1 MGDYENFQ
9 QEQNFGGGYPVTF
22 NYNHMPGSSYENP
35 PVSTFLFNDMPS
47 SVSERDLRH
56 ALEDEKVRY
65 IDMRFMRDK
74 SRCFAFVDFHPEEA
88 RNFIRNT
95 QNEIKVRGF
104 KVLFD
109 YVDPKDEAII
119 YERIRSNDSR
129 FSGNVEE
136 PTSNIMVR
144 GIPSD
149 IDERDIIEELNRNN
163 VRYADVRVIRDR
175 LTGVSRGFGFIEFA
189 STQEAIL
196 WMDAQKGVLHVRRHV
211 MRLNF
216 SSPRN
221 QTDSNR
227 NDSNRRDS
235 KHNVNPSSLASGD
248 WQCLRCSSHNFKRRD
263 VCFRCQHPRPVSQ
276 KSTGVYSSDG
286 SELIGTTPCNT
297 LILRC
302 LDAFTSES
310 SVQAAFTDQHSV
322 QIKRCFIVR
331 DASNNSSRFAV
342 AELPTVAD
350 AYKVVD
356 TIVKDHKIFEIEGK
370 AIAVAYAKNNFNPKN
385 QNVFSTIMTTLK
397 SEGAII
403 DAANCSTMGGV
414 PSSGPAYSSNQ
425 VSAPLTTYPNS
436 GIAVA
441 QAAIEMKQAQARLT
455 SIVAQS
461 VHNPQGILGFPPQQS
476 GQPQPYGNSL
486 ATFPAPTMPFNAS
499 TAATAEYPFPD
510 TSKFLFDET
519 IRYYY
524 DPVTGLLYEPNSR
537 YFFDRT
543 TQQYFH
549 YDSTR
554 SLYIPASQVANQQD
568 QGEAAASKSTEEP
581 AKKKD
586 KKEKEKNAQKI
597 AKEMEKWAKRMNS
610 QKDAPIATPKVEQ
623 TNTECSRTAD
633 MGYAV
638 LQASAN
644 AAAATN
650 SPKTAGLVAQYGGD
664 DSEDED
670 VTQTDEKELEAQV
683 AAEESKL
690 IDWTKLAC
698 LLCARGFKDAD
709 TLQKHRVFSNLHLQ
723 NLNKLRSKY
732 GLKELTSLPAQQ
744 QPQANKPEPKTPAE
758 TIESLRQLGAA
769 VASNH
774 AREVA
779 ANRQSSSASPSA
791 SGNARYRDRAKE
803 RREKFGTVP
812 PPRFDRPIDTSTIP
826 TPPHSSTMEPLPDF
840 SVPPPQINCTGADV
854 GSRLMAKMG
863 WQAGQGLG
871 KANQGRTQLVEAEF
885 REAGV
890 GLGVRASKRLPPSDN
905 YKDNVKR
912 AMYAR
917 YHELG

>member
-1 MGDYENFQ
+1 
-9 QEQNFGGGYPVTF
+9 
-22 NYNHMPGSSYENP
+22 
-35 PVSTFLFNDMPS
+35 
-47 SVSERDLRH
+47 
-56 ALEDEKVRY
+56 
-65 IDMRFMRDK
+65 MRDR

-88 RNFIRNT
+88 RNFIHST
-95 QNEIKVRGF
+95 QNEIKIRGF
-104 KVLFD
+104 RVSFD
-109 YVDPKDEAII
+109 YADPKDEAII
-119 YERIRSNDSR
+119 SERSRSTDPR

-144 GIPSD
+144 GIPAD
-149 IDERDIIEELNRNN
+149 VDEREIMEELNRNN
-163 VRYADVRVIRDR
+163 VNFADVRVIRDR
-175 LTGVSRGFGFIEFA
+175 QTGVSRGFGFIEFA
-189 STQEAIL
+189 STQEAIH
-196 WMDAQKGVLHVRRHV
+196 WMDAQNGVLHVRRHV

-221 QTDSNR
+221 QNDSSSR
-227 NDSNRRDS
+227 NDSGRRDVRGNNS
-235 KHNVNPSSLASGD
+235 LSALASGD

-263 VCFRCQHPRPVSQ
+263 VCFRCQNPRPTARQ
-276 KSTGVYSSDG
+276 STCIYNSDG

-302 LDAFTSES
+302 LDAYTTEASI
-310 SVQAAFTDQHSV
+310 QAAFSDQHNLQV
-322 QIKRCFIVR
+322 KRCFIVR
-331 DASNNSSRFAV
+331 DGSNNSSRFAV

-350 AYKVVD
+350 AYNVID
-356 TIVKDHKIFEIEGK
+356 TIIKEHKIFEIEGK
-370 AIAVAYAKNNFNPKN
+370 AIAVGYAKNNFN
-385 QNVFSTIMTTLK
+385 TIMATLK

-403 DAANCSTMGGV
+403 EPAAPNNVAVRSAAPTSSTAYAGAYPTSQIPVPAGV
-414 PSSGPAYSSNQ
+414 
-425 VSAPLTTYPNS
+425 YPNS
-436 GIAVA
+436 GVAVA
-441 QAAIEMKQAQARLT
+441 QAAIELKQAQARLT

-461 VHNPQGILGFPPQQS
+461 VHNPQGILGLPPQQG
-476 GQPQPYGNSL
+476 GQSQSYGNSL
-486 ATFPAPTMPFNAS
+486 STFPPPTMPFNAT
-499 TAATAEYPFPD
+499 TAAVTEYPVPD
-510 TSKFLFDET
+510 TTKFLFDET

-524 DPVTGLLYEPNSR
+524 DPVTGLLYEPNTR
-537 YFFDRT
+537 YFFDRI

-549 YDSTR
+549 YDATR
-554 SLYIPASQVANQQD
+554 SLYIPASQVANQQ
-568 QGEAAASKSTEEP
+568 QQPELATETVKATGELS
-581 AKKKD
+581 KKKD

-610 QKDAPIATPKVEQ
+610 QKEAPPSVPKVEQ
-623 TNTECSRTAD
+623 QQQIQTESSKTAD

-638 LQASAN
+638 LQASTSASASN
-644 AAAATN
+644 N
-650 SPKTAGLVAQYGGD
+650 SPSTAGLVAQYGGD
-664 DSEDED
+664 DSDEEE
-670 VTQTDEKELEAQV
+670 VPQTDEKDLEAQV
-683 AAEESKL
+683 SAEETKL

-723 NLNKLRSKY
+723 SLNKLRAKY
-732 GLKELTSLPAQQ
+732 GLKELTTLPLHQ
-744 QPQANKPEPKTPAE
+744 QPQPQKQESKGFAE

-779 ANRQSSSASPSA
+779 ANRQQSISASPPIGA
-791 SGNARYRDRAKE
+791 PYRDRAKE

-812 PPRFDRPIDTSTIP
+812 PPQRNFDRSADLSTMP
-826 TPPHSSTMEPLPDF
+826 TPPHSNSMEYPPLDF
-840 SVPPPQINCTGADV
+840 SQPPPHFNTGVSGGADV

-890 GLGVRASKRLPPSDN
+890 GLGVKASKRLPPSDN

>member
-1 MGDYENFQ
+1 
-9 QEQNFGGGYPVTF
+9 
-22 NYNHMPGSSYENP
+22 
-35 PVSTFLFNDMPS
+35 
-47 SVSERDLRH
+47 
-56 ALEDEKVRY
+56 
-65 IDMRFMRDK
+65 MRDR

-88 RNFIRNT
+88 RNFIHKT
-95 QNEIKVRGF
+95 QNEIRIRGF
-104 KVLFD
+104 RVSFD
-109 YVDPKDEAII
+109 YADPKDEAII
-119 YERIRSNDSR
+119 SERSRSNDPR

-144 GIPSD
+144 GIPAD
-149 IDERDIIEELNRNN
+149 IDERDIMEELNRNN
-163 VRYADVRVIRDR
+163 VNFADVRVIRDR
-175 LTGVSRGFGFIEFA
+175 QTGVSRGFGFIEFA
-189 STQEAIL
+189 STQEAIH
-196 WMDAQKGVLHVRRHV
+196 WMDAQNGVLHVLRHV

-221 QTDSNR
+221 Q
-227 NDSNRRDS
+227 NDSSRRDARGT
-235 KHNVNPSSLASGD
+235 NNPSTLASGD

-263 VCFRCQHPRPVSQ
+263 VCFRCQNPRPVAQ
-276 KSTGVYSSDG
+276 QTTGIYNSDG

-302 LDAFTSES
+302 LDAYTTEASI
-310 SVQAAFTDQHSV
+310 QAAFSDQHSV

-331 DASNNSSRFAV
+331 DGSNNASRFAV
-342 AELPTVAD
+342 AELSTVAD
-350 AYKVVD
+350 AYNVID
-356 TIVKDHKIFEIEGK
+356 TIMKEHKIFEIEGK
-370 AIAVAYAKNNFNPKN
+370 AIAVGYAKNNFNPKN
-385 QNVFSTIMTTLK
+385 QNVFSTIMATLK
-397 SEGAII
+397 AEGAII
-403 DAANCSTMGGV
+403 EPAAPNNTIVKSAVPTSATAYPGAYPTSQIPV
-414 PSSGPAYSSNQ
+414 PSG
-425 VSAPLTTYPNS
+425 VYPNS
-436 GIAVA
+436 GVAVA
-441 QAAIEMKQAQARLT
+441 QAAIELKQAQARLT

-461 VHNPQGILGFPPQQS
+461 VHNPQGILGLPPQQAS
-476 GQPQPYGNSL
+476 QVQPYGNSM
-486 ATFPAPTMPFNAS
+486 ATFPPPSMPFNAT
-499 TAATAEYPFPD
+499 TAATTEYPFPD
-510 TSKFLFDET
+510 ATKFLFDET

-524 DPVTGLLYEPNSR
+524 DPVTGLLYEPNTR
-537 YFFDRT
+537 YFFDRL

-549 YDSTR
+549 YDATKN
-554 SLYIPASQVANQQD
+554 LYIPASQVANQQ
-568 QGEAAASKSTEEP
+568 QQPEQAAEAAKGTEEP
-581 AKKKD
+581 SKKKD

-610 QKDAPIATPKVEQ
+610 QKEAPISVPKIEQ
-623 TNTECSRTAD
+623 QQTVSSRRSSFVLFVRDLPQGMFFLQQIESSKTAD

-638 LQASAN
+638 LQASTN
-644 AAAATN
+644 ASTSNN
-650 SPKTAGLVAQYGGD
+650 SPKAAGLVAQYGGD

-670 VTQTDEKELEAQV
+670 GPQTDEKELETQV
-683 AAEESKL
+683 SAEETKL

-723 NLNKLRSKY
+723 SVNKLRAKY
-732 GLKELTSLPAQQ
+732 GLKELTTLPVHQ
-744 QPQANKPEPKTPAE
+744 QPQTQKQEPKSHAE

-779 ANRQSSSASPSA
+779 ANRQQSISASPPTSA
-791 SGNARYRDRAKE
+791 PYRDRAKE

-812 PPRFDRPIDTSTIP
+812 PPQRNFDRSANL
-826 TPPHSSTMEPLPDF
+826 STMPTLHSGGSMNYPPPDF
-840 SVPPPQINCTGADV
+840 SQPPPQFNTGAAGGADV

-890 GLGVRASKRLPPSDN
+890 GLGVKASKRLPPSDN

-917 YHELG
+917 YHDLG